1 MIDILT
7 NNQQQKVA
15 INGDRILSAFGLG
28 LMVTI
33 F

>member
-1 MIDILT
+1 MADILT
-7 NNQQQKVA
+7 SNQQQKVA
-15 INGDRILSAFGLG
+15 INGDRILSAFGLE